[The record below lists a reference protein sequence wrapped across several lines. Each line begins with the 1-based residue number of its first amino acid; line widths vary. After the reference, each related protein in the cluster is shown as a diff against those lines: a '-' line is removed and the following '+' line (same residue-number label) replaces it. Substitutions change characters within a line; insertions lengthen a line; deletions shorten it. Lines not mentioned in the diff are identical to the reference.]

1 MEYQDDALNH
11 MKKMVEVAREI
22 SRMTIKDINTEPGRL
37 GRLQAELMCEAI
49 FFEVTVLRHAKA

>member
-1 MEYQDDALNH
+1 MEDDALNH

-37 GRLQAELMCEAI
+37 GRLQAELMGEAI
-49 FFEVTVLRHAKA
+49 YFDVTVLRHAKA